1 MANIQQLIF
10 DIIARDSASPA
21 FAKLGATA
29 QGAAGNVS
37 DLSKRID
44 ELGRRSAEAR
54 VGLAGG
60 KEAQARPGKLDP
72 SLLTPTHPAANPNIS
87 IEGAARAAAEI
98 SALELQLD
106 KLGSKS
112 APGATSALSGLA
124 GTGGMGALIA
134 AGVALSP
141 VIITLGTGLA
151 GLAVAGY
158 STISPILKAAQ
169 ATGGLSA
176 NMHKLNPEQ
185 QQLAQSLLGTGSA
198 YHQFAQQLQPEVFAV
213 FNAGIKLAGQLM
225 HDIEPVT
232 AATGASFAT
241 FLGQFGATLQSP
253 QWTQFWAFM
262 AATAPQDMQLLGNVV
277 IGLAKDMPLLVES
290 LQPVAVTLLQ
300 VTGDVLKLI
309 DAGDRAIK
317 WEHDHAAAAAG
328 NTGALGKLAHAAE
341 QAFGQLVPGAAAART
356 LASDVGKLSGPTDKA
371 GASMHA
377 AIAPAQTLAQQLQS
391 VAAQT
396 TAVMTAQQTALTTQL
411 GYGSAILTS
420 ANDAQAL
427 RDKLSL
433 SSGMIGLQTQKQRG
447 SFGAAQA
454 YIKDLGDQATQ
465 AFASGHGV
473 DAAMTA
479 IRNGLPLL
487 DSAKTKNKQ
496 YWQEV
501 QILVGWLDKLRQE
514 KAISEAIHVS
524 GTGVWSVT
532 PGKIGLPGGTA
543 GGPFPQAAGG
553 MIRGGIPGRDSV
565 LISAMPGEVV
575 VPAGMVA
582 AGLVDHLRG
591 ALPGFAGGGVVGSYA
606 GNVAGLGPWAGGE
619 LNATA
624 QAIAG
629 SVAQALTAGVKAAI
643 AGAGAGGA
651 GVTRWA
657 PLILQVLAMLGPS
670 PANLGPAEHR
680 LAREGPGGVGAGLPR
695 GGAAGAAGGPGGG
708 GVRPAGGGYPGRRGS
723 SCRDRGE
730 PRGRPR
736 CRRALSDIAEFVPI
750 VDSLIISEQIEI
762 IG

>member
-1 MANIQQLIF
+1 MAGNIQQLIF
-10 DIIARDSASPA
+10 DIIARDAASPA

-29 QGAAGNVS
+29 QGASGNVS

-44 ELGRRSAEAR
+44 ELGRKSAEAR
-54 VGLAGG
+54 VSLAGD
-60 KEAQARPGKLDP
+60 KEAQARLDRLDA
-72 SLLTPTHPAANPNIS
+72 SLLTLTHRSANPNIS

-106 KLGSKS
+106 KLGGKGGS
-112 APGATSALSGLA
+112 AQTATSSLGALA

-169 ATGGLSA
+169 ATGGLQA
-176 NMHKLNPEQ
+176 NMHKLNPQQ

-198 YHQFAQQLQPEVFAV
+198 YHKFAQELQPEVFGV
-213 FNAGIKLAGQLM
+213 FNAGIQLAGLLL

-232 AATGASFAT
+232 AATGKAFAT

-262 AATAPQDMQLLGNVV
+262 AQTAPQDMALLGGV
-277 IGLAKDMPLLVES
+277 IIDLTKDMPLLVES

-300 VTGDVLKLI
+300 VTSDVLKLI

-356 LASDVGKLSGPTDKA
+356 LAGDVGKLSGLTDKA
-371 GASMHA
+371 AGSMHA
-377 AIAPAQTLAQQLQS
+377 AIAPAQTM
-391 VAAQT
+391 AAQVQAAALAVTNLT
-396 TAVMTAQQTALTTQL
+396 TAEQNALTIQL
-411 GYGSAILTS
+411 GYGNAILAS
-420 ANDAQAL
+420 ANDAATLQAKL
-427 RDKLSL
+427 KLS
-433 SSGMIGLQTQKQRG
+433 GGAVGLQTQAQRD
-447 SFGAAQA
+447 SFGAAQT

-465 AFASGHGV
+465 AVKSGHGV
-473 DAAMTA
+473 DAAMRA
-479 IRNGLPLL
+479 ISQGLPLL
-487 DSAKTKNKQ
+487 DSAKTKNRL
-496 YWQEV
+496 YWEEV
-501 QILVGWLDKLRQE
+501 QTLVGWLDKLRAE

-543 GGPFPQAAGG
+543 GGPFAGGG

-582 AGLVDHLRG
+582 AALVDHLRG
-591 ALPGFAGGGVVGSYA
+591 ALPGVAAGGVVGSYA
-606 GNVAGLGPWAGGE
+606 GNVAGLGAWAGGE

-629 SVAQALTAGVKAAI
+629 SVAQGLTAVVQAAI
-643 AGAGAGGA
+643 AGAGARGA
-651 GVTRWA
+651 GVNRWA
-657 PLILQVLAMLGPS
+657 A
-670 PANLGPAEHR
+670 
-680 LAREGPGGVGAGLPR
+680 
-695 GGAAGAAGGPGGG
+695 
-708 GVRPAGGGYPGRRGS
+708 
-723 SCRDRGE
+723 
-730 PRGRPR
+730 
-736 CRRALSDIAEFVPI
+736 
-750 VDSLIISEQIEI
+750 
-762 IG
+762 